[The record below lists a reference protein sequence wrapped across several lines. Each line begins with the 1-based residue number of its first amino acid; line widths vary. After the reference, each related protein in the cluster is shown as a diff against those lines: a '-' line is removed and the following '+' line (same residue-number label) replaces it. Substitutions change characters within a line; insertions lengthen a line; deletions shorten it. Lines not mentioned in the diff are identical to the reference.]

1 MHKLSDLDTVL
12 IDALEHA
19 SEAFAIYDAELNLV
33 HCNSNFRKLYSYT
46 VEQTR
51 PGTPV
56 LDLLK
61 LDIENGN
68 LPVGFDACNPEKYIK
83 RRRDFS
89 RLRGETFEIQLQN
102 GQWLSINEGNTASGG
117 LVSIQR
123 DITDSKRTEEEF
135 RKAADLFRTA
145 FNADDSARS
154 ITVLE
159 TGQFIDVN
167 RAWCALRGIERKDVI
182 GKTAYELNVWGGTEN
197 RNLLIDVIREQKQG
211 GVLETRITRKN
222 KEKRNVILSWQVV
235 FFEGEEC
242 LFLSSR
248 DVTDLR
254 RVEAAQRESDR
265 LLRVMFEN
273 APIGLALYESE
284 KYSLVLANQRY
295 REITGIEDENAS
307 GLDWRNLTHPDDL
320 ERELVQHQR
329 FLKGETDEYQLEK
342 RYVHPDGTVRLAQ
355 VSLVSVQK
363 VTPDDA
369 LRHLAMLTDIT
380 DRKETE
386 LALQV
391 SQERFSDFTRV
402 GTEWYWEMDQEMNYT
417 YLSSAVEKSLGLPES
432 DYIGLSYLDFKGEN
446 EDLQEAEKIMIQK
459 CKAHESF
466 SELVIYRRHNQ
477 TNNKVWLR
485 VNGYPFFDEM
495 GAFAGY
501 RGSSSDITEQ
511 VELEERLQQ
520 AQKMEVVG
528 QLSGGIAHD
537 FNNLLG
543 VIQGNAEL
551 AKEKI
556 ELGVDDSLQHLSAIL
571 RAADRGAEL
580 TQSMLAFSR
589 KQALNPT
596 SIRLDE
602 QIRQMEQM
610 IRSAI
615 GEQVL
620 LSTSFEKELWH
631 CEVDP
636 GKVENVVLNLCI
648 NAKDAMY
655 DGGELILR
663 LKNSTLKEE
672 DLVNLPDIEPGR
684 YVALEVEDSGVGM
697 PEDIIDHVFE
707 PFFTTKE
714 IGKGTGLGL
723 SMVYGFARQSR
734 GFVDIQSEEEKGT
747 LVTVYLPCAKR

>member
-648 NAKDAMY
+648 NAKDAMH

>member
-1 MHKLSDLDTVL
+1 MPKLSDIDTVL

-19 SEAFAIYDAELNLV
+19 SEAFAIYDADLNLL
-33 HCNSNFRKLYSYT
+33 HCNSKFRDLYSYT
-46 VEQTR
+46 KEQAR
-51 PGTPV
+51 PGTSV
-56 LDLLK
+56 LELVA

-68 LPVGFDACNPEKYIK
+68 LPVGFDAGKPETYIK
-83 RRRDFS
+83 RRQDYSHRP
-89 RLRGETFEIQLQN
+89 GETFEIQLQN
-102 GQWLSINEGNTASGG
+102 GQWLSINECPTASGG
-117 LVSIQR
+117 LVSIQS
-123 DITDSKRTEEEF
+123 DITESKKTEEKL

-154 ITVLE
+154 ISVLE

-167 RAWCALRGIERKDVI
+167 HAWCTLRGVERKDVI
-182 GKTAYELNVWGGTEN
+182 GKTANELNVWGGAEN
-197 RNLLIDVIREQKQG
+197 RNQLIEAIRNQKDG
-211 GVLETRITRKN
+211 GVLETKITRKN
-222 KEKRNVILSWQVV
+222 NEKRNVVLSWQVV

-248 DVTDLR
+248 DVTELR
-254 RVEAAQRESDR
+254 RVEAAQREGDR
-265 LLRVMFEN
+265 LLRVMFES

-284 KYSLVLANQRY
+284 KYSLVFANQRY
-295 REITGIEDENAS
+295 REITGIEDENAT
-307 GLDWRNLTHPDDL
+307 GLDWRKLTHPDDL
-320 ERELVQHQR
+320 EKELIQHQR
-329 FLKGETDEYQLEK
+329 FLNGEADEYQLEK

-355 VSLVSVQK
+355 VSLVRVQK

-369 LRHLAMLTDIT
+369 IRHLVMLNDIT

-386 LALQV
+386 LALQI
-391 SQERFSDFTRV
+391 SQERFSDFIRV
-402 GTEWYWEMDQEMNYT
+402 GTEWYWEMDKHMKYT

-432 DYIGLSYLDFKGEN
+432 NYIGFGYLHFREEN
-446 EDLQEAEKIMIQK
+446 EELQETEKIILQK
-459 CKAHESF
+459 CKAQESF
-466 SELVIYRRHNQ
+466 HELVIFRRHKL
-477 TNNKVWLR
+477 TGNKVWLR
-485 VNGYPFFDEM
+485 VNGYPFFDENEE
-495 GAFAGY
+495 FAGY
-501 RGSSSDITEQ
+501 RGSSSDITAQ

-556 ELGVDDSLQHLSAIL
+556 ESGADNSLQHLIAIL

-580 TQSMLAFSR
+580 THSMLAFSR

-602 QIRQMEQM
+602 QIGQMEQM

-615 GEQVL
+615 GEQIA
-620 LSTSFEKELWH
+620 LSTIFENGLWF
-631 CEVDP
+631 CEADS

-648 NAKDAMY
+648 NAKDAMPN
-655 DGGELILR
+655 GGELILR
-663 LKNSTLKEE
+663 LKNSVLKEE
-672 DLVNLPDIEPGR
+672 NMANLPDIEPGR

-707 PFFTTKE
+707 PFFTTKD

-734 GFVDIQSEEEKGT
+734 GFVEIQSEEQNGT

>member
-1 MHKLSDLDTVL
+1 MHKLSDIDTVL

-19 SEAFAIYDAELNLV
+19 SEAFAIYDADLNLV
-33 HCNSNFRKLYSYT
+33 HCNSEFRKLYSYT
-46 VEQTR
+46 KKQAKL
-51 PGTPV
+51 GTPV
-56 LDLLK
+56 AELIK
-61 LDIENGN
+61 LDIKNGN
-68 LPVGFDACNPEKYIK
+68 LPIGYDASEPEKYMK
-83 RRRDFS
+83 HRQEYSERS
-89 RLRGETFEIQLQN
+89 QETFEIQLQN
-102 GQWLSINEGNTASGG
+102 GQWLSIKESPTASGG
-117 LVSIQR
+117 LVSIQS
-123 DITDSKRTEEEF
+123 DITESKQTEEKY

-145 FNADDSARS
+145 FNVDDSARS
-154 ITVLE
+154 ISVLE

-167 RAWCALRGIERKDVI
+167 QAWCRLRGLERNEAI
-182 GKTAYELNVWGGTEN
+182 GKTAIELNVWGSAEN
-197 RNLLIDVIREQKQG
+197 RDKLVDDIRKQKQG
-211 GVLETRITRKN
+211 GVLETTISIEN
-222 KEKRNVILSWQVV
+222 NEERNVILSWQVL
-235 FFEGEEC
+235 FYEGQEC

-248 DVTDLR
+248 DVTELR

-265 LLRVMFEN
+265 LLRVMFES

-307 GLDWRNLTHPDDL
+307 GLDWRKLTHPDDL
-320 ERELVQHQR
+320 EKELVQHQK

-355 VSLVSVQK
+355 VSLVRVQK
-363 VTPDDA
+363 ATSDDA
-369 LRHLAMLTDIT
+369 VRHLAMLTDIT

-391 SQERFSDFTRV
+391 SQERFSDFTRAGV
-402 GTEWYWEMDQEMNYT
+402 EWYWETDKKLKYT
-417 YLSSAVEKSLGLPES
+417 YLSPAVKKSLGLSETK
-432 DYIGLSYLDFKGEN
+432 YIGRGYLEFREGNN
-446 EDLQEAEKIMIQK
+446 ELQETEKLMILK
-459 CKAHESF
+459 CTAREAF
-466 SELVIYRRHNQ
+466 NDLVLSQRHRA

-485 VNGYPFFDEM
+485 VTGYPVFDGNGY
-495 GAFAGY
+495 FAGY
-501 RGSSSDITEQ
+501 RGSASDITEQ

-556 ELGVDDSLQHLSAIL
+556 ELGVENNLQHLIAIMK
-571 RAADRGAEL
+571 AAERGAEL

-589 KQALNPT
+589 KQTLNPT

-602 QIRQMEQM
+602 KIQKMEQI

-615 GEQVL
+615 GEQIA
-620 LSTSFEKELWH
+620 LSTSFEKNLWR
-631 CEVDP
+631 CEADS

-648 NAKDAMY
+648 NAKDAMSK
-655 DGGELILR
+655 GGELVLR
-663 LKNSTLKEE
+663 LKNKTLNEQ
-672 DLVNLPDIEPGR
+672 DLANLPDIEPGR
-684 YVALEVEDSGVGM
+684 YVALEVEDTGVGM

-707 PFFTTKE
+707 PFFTTKD

-723 SMVYGFARQSR
+723 SMVYGFARQSK
-734 GFVDIQSEEEKGT
+734 GFVELQSEEETGT
-747 LVTVYLPCAKR
+747 LVTVYLPCAK